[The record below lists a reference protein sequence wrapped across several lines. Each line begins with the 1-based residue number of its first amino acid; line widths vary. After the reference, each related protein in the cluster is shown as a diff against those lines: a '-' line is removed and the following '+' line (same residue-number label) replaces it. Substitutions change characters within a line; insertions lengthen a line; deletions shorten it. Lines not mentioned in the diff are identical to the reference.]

1 MRRTGISSL
10 YRSVIYLMGCLSII
24 GLGIAGAGCV
34 LGTDSEP
41 PSAPTGL
48 TASTE
53 SGTIVLIWK
62 EVRESDVLGYN
73 VYRDTSSID
82 GLSELDPLTGERLTP
97 DTTYEDT
104 PEEERTT
111 YHYVVTA
118 VDRDGNESD
127 PSGTVKQTLFGEPPN
142 PR

>member
-1 MRRTGISSL
+1 MGVLWIVGL
-10 YRSVIYLMGCLSII
+10 SVW
-24 GLGIAGAGCV
+24 GAGCV

-48 TASTE
+48 SASSE
-53 SGTIVLIWK
+53 SGAVVLTWK

-73 VYRDTSSID
+73 VYRDTTSIN
-82 GLSELDPLTGERLTP
+82 GLSELDPLTGEQLTP
-97 DTTYEDT
+97 DTTYQDR
-104 PEEERTT
+104 PEEEGTT

-118 VDRDGNESD
+118 VDRDGNESG
-127 PSGTVKQTLFGEPPN
+127 PSNTVKHTLFGEPTS